1 MEAKASEPELDF
13 DWHVL
18 ASIQGGADLKLR
30 QKAAEAASEAPVA
43 GYWIGGLG
51 YGEPL
56 AQRAMALEASLS
68 KLPSERPRFLPLCRG
83 TPIEVLQAVL
93 QGIDVLEITY
103 PAEALLF
110 LFDIY
115 L

>member
-1 MEAKASEPELDF
+1 MEAKASEPELSF

-30 QKAAEAASEAPVA
+30 QKAAEAAALMPVA

-56 AQRAMALEASLS
+56 RQRAEALEASLS
-68 KLPSERPRFLPLCRG
+68 KLPAERVRFLPLCQG

-93 QGIDVLEITY
+93 LGVDVLEITY
-103 PAEALLF
+103 PAEAETLETF
-110 LFDIY
+110 
-115 L
+115 